1 MKGKR
6 YKVPGK
12 SFFQKMFF
20 FQLFVDVK
28 GRLPHSSVTQ
38 VFIEGSLA
46 NEEEVKIMQF
56 INFTNIQ
63 YYS

>member
-1 MKGKR
+1 
-6 YKVPGK
+6 
-12 SFFQKMFF
+12 MFF

-63 YYS
+63 YYSW